1 MISPCDKLRHDLKS
15 DSLDDSFFHP
25 PFRRNFK
32 RKREKKNRQMSGNFS
47 FAGQEE
53 EPSLFP
59 AKIFPPEIKEERQR
73 ESNGDFDRI
82 LKSEGKK

>member
-1 MISPCDKLRHDLKS
+1 
-15 DSLDDSFFHP
+15 
-25 PFRRNFK
+25 
-32 RKREKKNRQMSGNFS
+32 MSGNFS